1 MTAVGNTF
9 FFPWETAFIEWLQT
23 HLGSVGLAI
32 LSFFSM
38 FGEELVLLLILGIVY
53 WGIDKRMGRTVGLTM
68 ITGLAWNTMIKS
80 VVMRRRP
87 YFDSENIKALKLPE
101 PDADP
106 MDVVAQ
112 GWSFPSAH
120 ATNTVSLFGSI
131 AAGIKKRW
139 FTVCVTVICL
149 LTGLSRVAV
158 GVHYP
163 TDVIAGWLFGIAVLI
178 LVPMIEKKIQ
188 NRAVSFAVLLIL
200 TAPGLFYCNS
210 ADYFTTFGLLVGF
223 MVGIAFDNRFVNFE
237 NTKSPIRVAL
247 RTVGGLAVYLAVN
260 TVLKLPF
267 SKEFLENGSRA
278 ALMIRCARYAIV
290 SFAVFGIYPM
300 IFKYTGRIINIKK
313 SK

>member
-1 MTAVGNTF
+1 
-9 FFPWETAFIEWLQT
+9 
-23 HLGSVGLAI
+23 
-32 LSFFSM
+32 
-38 FGEELVLLLILGIVY
+38 
-53 WGIDKRMGRTVGLTM
+53 
-68 ITGLAWNTMIKS
+68 
-80 VVMRRRP
+80 
-87 YFDSENIKALKLPE
+87 
-101 PDADP
+101 
-106 MDVVAQ
+106 
-112 GWSFPSAH
+112 
-120 ATNTVSLFGSI
+120 
-131 AAGIKKRW
+131 
-139 FTVCVTVICL
+139 L

-163 TDVIAGWLFGIAVLI
+163 TDVIAGWLLGIAALI
-178 LVPMIEKKIQ
+178 LVPMIVNKIE

-223 MVGIAFDNRFVNFE
+223 MGGIVFDDRFVNFE